1 MLFIKKFDF
10 KVVTKWLRRKK
21 KVWDELVM
29 KSHLLSIF
37 NFSSWY
43 GQKNCIKTKYIYK
56 KIFYYQK
63 KKQHTIRARNGNI
76 QLCKKIHVC
85 NINQFYWPVMM
96 HERPT
101 QDTWANLVVKSPTTR
116 LNPAKCSLLKSVP
129 TLGSVSITG
138 SCDVPASWQTSM
150 RR

>member
-1 MLFIKKFDF
+1 MILKLSQNDF
-10 KVVTKWLRRKK
+10 VVKK

-63 KKQHTIRARNGNI
+63 KNNIRYVPEMGTFNYA
-76 QLCKKIHVC
+76 KKIHVC

-101 QDTWANLVVKSPTTR
+101 QDTWANLVVKSSTTR
-116 LNPAKCSLLKSVP
+116 LNPAKCPLLKSVP

>member
-1 MLFIKKFDF
+1 MILKLSQNDF
-10 KVVTKWLRRKK
+10 VVKK
-21 KVWDELVM
+21 KYEMNWWWNHTYFLF
-29 KSHLLSIF
+29 LIF
-37 NFSSWY
+37 LHGMVRKIVLKQNIY
-43 GQKNCIKTKYIYK
+43 IKRFFIT
-56 KIFYYQK
+56 K

-116 LNPAKCSLLKSVP
+116 LNPAKCPLLKSVP

-138 SCDVPASWQTSM
+138 SRDVPASWQTSM